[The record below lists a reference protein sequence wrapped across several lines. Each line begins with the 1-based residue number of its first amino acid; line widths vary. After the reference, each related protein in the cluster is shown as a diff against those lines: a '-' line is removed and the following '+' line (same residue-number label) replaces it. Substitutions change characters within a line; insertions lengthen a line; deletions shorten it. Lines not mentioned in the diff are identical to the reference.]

1 MYKPSQQILENYA
14 KVLIN
19 FALNSG
25 KGLKPKEVVF
35 LDFEESAKDL
45 GLEVYKRIILTG
57 GHPIVRMYDE
67 NFSRVFFELA
77 SINQIEFAPNEYY
90 KGLVKTIDHRVSI
103 LSNKDPLYLKGVP
116 AEKLVAANKSVL
128 LLKRLMFEKEDAG
141 KFTWT
146 LGLYGTKK
154 QADQA
159 KLSLE
164 DYWSQI
170 IKACFLDTPN
180 PVAHWRKVFEDL
192 ERIRTK
198 LNKLNI
204 KTIKVTAKDTDLVI
218 GLGEKRLFAGGSGR
232 NIPSFE
238 LFTSPDWRLVEGR
251 VYFDQPLYR
260 FGNLLQGVYLEFKKG
275 RVVKAKAKKNEKLL
289 QQMIKQKNA
298 DKVGEFSLTDKRFS
312 KIDKFMANTLYD
324 ENFGGSFGNM
334 HLALGSSYH
343 DCFAGNPKNLKDKDW
358 QKLGF
363 NDSVEHTDIVQ
374 SLDRVVEAELN
385 NGSKIFLYKNGQ
397 FLI

>member
-1 MYKPSQQILENYA
+1 MYRPSKQILENYA

-57 GHPIVRMYDE
+57 GYPIVRMYDE
-67 NFSRVFFELA
+67 KFSRVFFELA
-77 SINQIEFAPNEYY
+77 SIDQIEFAPNEYY

-116 AEKLVAANKSVL
+116 AEKLVAANKSAL
-128 LLKRLMFEKEDAG
+128 LLKKLMFEKEDAG

-164 DYWSQI
+164 DYWNQI
-170 IKACFLDTPN
+170 IKACFLNDSD
-180 PVAHWRKVFEDL
+180 PVSHWKKVFNDL
-192 ERIRTK
+192 ETIRLK

-204 KTIKVTAKDTDLVI
+204 KTIKVSAKDTDLVI
-218 GLGEKRLFAGGSGR
+218 GLGKKRLFAGGSGR

-238 LFTSPDWRLVEGR
+238 LFTSPDWRLVEGK

-260 FGNLLQGVYLEFKKG
+260 FGNLLQGIYLEFKKG
-275 RVVKAKAKKNEKLL
+275 RVIKAKAKKNEKLL
-289 QQMIKQKNA
+289 KQMIKQKNA

-324 ENFGGSFGNM
+324 ENFGGRFGNM

-343 DCFAGNPKNLKDKDW
+343 DCFAGDPKQLKSKDW

-374 SLDRVVEAELN
+374 SHNRIVKAELS
-385 NGSKIFLYKNGQ
+385 NGVELVLYKDGK